1 MASNIFP
8 GSTKCKRPSFN
19 SHRGRTWDV
28 CTIIDINGKEHKGW
42 LDTSWGYYCYFQ
54 DENEDF
60 RKVNMSRFN
69 EKNLVFDFRD
79 LDTDAIKMSK
89 MLRGGLK

>member
-1 MASNIFP
+1 
-8 GSTKCKRPSFN
+8 
-19 SHRGRTWDV
+19 
-28 CTIIDINGKEHKGW
+28 
-42 LDTSWGYYCYFQ
+42 
-54 DENEDF
+54 
-60 RKVNMSRFN
+60 MSRFN